1 MNIGSRSVW
10 ICLWVVAAVSFA
22 NISKAAPPAVTQI
35 RPGGNT
41 YNPPVLTV
49 QGNKVY
55 KGSSTYGPVQY
66 TIDKNVIREGAT
78 GYGKAIATVD
88 SKGSVHEGYGTYGRT
103 IATVR
108 DGKIQPGGTFSEPTK
123 GTTDGGNVSGAAG
136 AAFFLRN

>member
-10 ICLWVVAAVSFA
+10 IYLWIVAAVSFA
-22 NISKAAPPAVTQI
+22 NMSNAAPPVVTQV

-55 KGSSTYGPVQY
+55 KGVSTYGPVQY

-88 SKGSVHEGYGTYGRT
+88 SRGNVHDGYGTYGRT

-108 DGKIQPGGTFSEPTK
+108 DGKIQPGGTYSEPTI
-123 GTTDGGNVSGAAG
+123 GTTDGGNVAGGAG
-136 AAFFLRN
+136 AVHLLGK

>member
-1 MNIGSRSVW
+1 MSKTQLASKVGAFLLAATFA
-10 ICLWVVAAVSFA
+10 CVAA
-22 NISKAAPPAVTQI
+22 AAPPAVTQV

-49 QGNKVY
+49 RGNKVY
-55 KGSSTYGPVQY
+55 KGASTYGPVQY

-88 SKGSVHEGYGTYGRT
+88 SKGNVHEGYGTYGRT

-108 DGKIQPGGTFSEPTK
+108 DGKIQPGGTYSESTI
-123 GTTDGGNVSGAAG
+123 GTTDGGNVAGAAG
-136 AAFFLRN
+136 AVLLLGK